1 MLRIY
6 ALVAMV
12 LAPIFLITTLV
23 GYSKYKSQSAKVV
36 LIQEELSNLKAAQV
50 SKVIEKMEDSSPSNL
65 KAPCIDPSELKSI
78 QGGAVYE
85 ALMGNAYGLI
95 ECKLRHQYLVDVV
108 SL

>member
-23 GYSKYKSQSAKVV
+23 GYSKYNRQSAKVV
-36 LIQEELSNLKAAQV
+36 LVQEELVNLKAA
-50 SKVIEKMEDSSPSNL
+50 PSNL
-65 KAPCIDPSELKSI
+65 KASCIDPSELKST

-85 ALMGNAYGLI
+85 ALMGNTYGLI
-95 ECKLRHQYLVDVV
+95 ECKLRHQSLVDVV
-108 SL
+108 SLYQFTEYTDD